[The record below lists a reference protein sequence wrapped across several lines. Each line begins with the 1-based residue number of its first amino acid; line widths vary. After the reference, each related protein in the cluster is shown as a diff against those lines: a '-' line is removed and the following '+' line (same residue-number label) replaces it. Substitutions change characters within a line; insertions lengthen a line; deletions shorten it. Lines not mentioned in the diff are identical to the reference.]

1 MKCNKILHRQS
12 PSFRDPLIFVSYTLV
27 SEWTTYINSRGLSTL
42 YVSKPRKYLFGKFHM
57 KTAILKAETNKFNNN
72 NKKKTIEIHLRIYFV
87 SSQKN
92 QS

>member
-72 NKKKTIEIHLRIYFV
+72 NKKKNY
-87 SSQKN
+87 
-92 QS
+92 